1 MIFKEEM
8 QIKIEITNKV
18 IDSLPKDSSTELIIN
33 KFNELINQHLDEL
46 KYQYYQIYKETS
58 YYKNLEKENKE
69 SILLYITHEDWIYLG
84 LTIKINTLADI
95 LNIKN
100 GLLGHLKSKTHNT
113 PLFQVLN
120 KLTKVNINQDLSA
133 RNLRKFRKELT
144 KNALEGLYGEK
155 FKKEIITKTVK

>member
-100 GLLGHLKSKTHNT
+100 GLLGHLKSKTHN
-113 PLFQVLN
+113 
-120 KLTKVNINQDLSA
+120 
-133 RNLRKFRKELT
+133 
-144 KNALEGLYGEK
+144 
-155 FKKEIITKTVK
+155 